1 VNGLDFL
8 WFVFFSAEQRLDLFL
23 IVMSGNLVMM
33 IDVQRYTA
41 SLPLGEQTPKKL
53 TITLQLESL

>member
-1 VNGLDFL
+1 MAVEFL
-8 WFVFFSAEQRLDLFL
+8 WFVFFSAEQSLDLFL

-41 SLPLGEQTPKKL
+41 SLPLGEQTLKNRR
-53 TITLQLESL
+53 